1 MPVFRKSRYTVAVPF
16 DTNVERMAALY
27 QTMTE
32 AFILIPESAWSHLN
46 NGSSAGVNSSTVDM
60 LSENGFLVN
69 EGVNE
74 TALFKAWMQQ
84 YVHDFSTIKSKVL
97 VTRRCNNQCIYCIL
111 DPKPKDMSRNT
122 AIAMDRF
129 YLEIIKEKHPRK
141 VQDDYLGGEPLLN
154 PGIILESAAR
164 RYFYCLGRG
173 IEYGFTITTNGT
185 LLQPSIIIKM
195 KEAGLSGIRVSMA
208 GPGPVHDSLRPSAG
222 GGKTYDLII
231 RNLKNISGL
240 IPISIECQ
248 YDASSQ
254 DYQNIPEMLDDFSKY
269 DIPIENIA
277 FTPIL
282 PRRGRSL
289 FNTGMGDPEKFL
301 YLKQE
306 ARKRGYPVDDE
317 SPKSACMA
325 DFRSRFIFDV
335 DGHCLPCPSLG
346 HSEMAYGHVNTGID
360 FVLESQ
366 LLQRELPDRCLNK
379 CELLPICMGGCRLQA
394 LIKND
399 DFGGIDCN
407 YDACNIFLKDFIL
420 HKAQETLSRQGC
432 ECRKEAA

>member
-1 MPVFRKSRYTVAVPF
+1 VAIPL
-16 DTNVERMAALY
+16 DTDMESMMAMY
-27 QTMTE
+27 QTMTD
-32 AFILIPESAWSHLN
+32 AFILIPELAWSHLN
-46 NGSSAGVNSSTVDM
+46 NGSLARVNSSTVDM
-60 LSENGFLVN
+60 LSGNGILVK

-74 TALFKAWMQQ
+74 TALFKAWMQKH
-84 YVHDFSTIKSKVL
+84 VHDFSTIKSKVL
-97 VTRRCNNQCIYCIL
+97 VTRRCNNQCTYCIL
-111 DPKPKDMSRNT
+111 DPKPMDMSRDT
-122 AIAMDRF
+122 ALAMDRF
-129 YLEIIKEKHPRK
+129 YLTIIKEKNPHK
-141 VQDDYLGGEPLLN
+141 VQDDFLGGEPLLT

-164 RYFYCLGRG
+164 RYYYCLGRG

-195 KEAGLSGIRVSMA
+195 KEAGLSGIRVSLA
-208 GPGPVHDSLRPSAG
+208 GPGPIHDCLRPSAG

-231 RNLKNISGL
+231 KNLKDTSGL
-240 IPISIECQ
+240 IPVSIECQ

-254 DYQNIPEMLDDFSKY
+254 DYQKIPEMLDDFTKY
-269 DIPIENIA
+269 DILIENIS

-289 FNTGMGDPEKFL
+289 FNAGMDDPEKFL

-317 SPKSACMA
+317 APRNACMA

-366 LLQRELPDRCLNK
+366 LLQRELPDQCLNK

-399 DFGGIDCN
+399 DFGGIDCH
-407 YDACNIFLKDFIL
+407 YDVYSVFLKDYIL

-432 ECRKEAA
+432 ECREKAA